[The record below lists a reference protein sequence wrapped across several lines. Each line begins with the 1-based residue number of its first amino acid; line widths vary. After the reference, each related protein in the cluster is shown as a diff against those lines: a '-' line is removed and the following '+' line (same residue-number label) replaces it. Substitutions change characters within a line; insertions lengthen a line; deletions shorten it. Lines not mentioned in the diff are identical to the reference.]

1 MTKSNRNCAA
11 TTCPR
16 KEPFRNVMHM
26 ARRAAS
32 GGMRSRS
39 WRATAVTVAA
49 VATFTCCGLA
59 STVAYADEPT
69 APPTDSTVPTGEVDG
84 AIVAVDV
91 PPVPPTTVP
100 PSSVIVAVD
109 EPPVPPTSVVVA
121 VDEPPVP
128 TVTIPDAEPVVA
140 SHAVA
145 PLAATQLPETG
156 AAAARATAIVAG
168 AAVSIGAAL
177 RALAQRP

>member
-1 MTKSNRNCAA
+1 
-11 TTCPR
+11 
-16 KEPFRNVMHM
+16 MHM
-26 ARRAAS
+26 ARREANS
-32 GGMRSRS
+32 GMRSRA
-39 WRATAVTVAA
+39 WRASAVTVAA
-49 VATFTCCGLA
+49 VATFACGLA
-59 STVAYADEPT
+59 STVAHADEPT

-91 PPVPPTTVP
+91 PPVPPTT
-100 PSSVIVAVD
+100 IEVAVD

-128 TVTIPDAEPVVA
+128 PVTMPDAEPIVA
-140 SHAVA
+140 SHAAA
-145 PLAATQLPETG
+145 PLPATQLPENQLPETG

>member
-1 MTKSNRNCAA
+1 
-11 TTCPR
+11 
-16 KEPFRNVMHM
+16 
-26 ARRAAS
+26 
-32 GGMRSRS
+32 MRSRA
-39 WRATAVTVAA
+39 WRASAVTVAA
-49 VATFTCCGLA
+49 VATFTCGLA
-59 STVAYADEPT
+59 STVAHADEPT
-69 APPTDSTVPTGEVDG
+69 APTETAAPDNTVASDSTVPTGELDG

-91 PPVPPTTVP
+91 PPVPPT
-100 PSSVIVAVD
+100 SVEVAVD

-128 TVTIPDAEPVVA
+128 TVTIPDAEPIVA

-145 PLAATQLPETG
+145 PLPATQLPETG

>member
-1 MTKSNRNCAA
+1 MTGR
-11 TTCPR
+11 
-16 KEPFRNVMHM
+16 
-26 ARRAAS
+26 
-32 GGMRSRS
+32 MRSRA
-39 WRATAVTVAA
+39 WRASAVTVAA
-49 VATFTCCGLA
+49 VATLSCGLA
-59 STVAYADEPT
+59 STVAHADEP
-69 APPTDSTVPTGEVDG
+69 APTTDSNEATDNPESTDGTVPTGEVDG

-91 PPVPPTTVP
+91 PPVPPTSVPSTTVT
-100 PSSVIVAVD
+100 VAVD

-128 TVTIPDAEPVVA
+128 PVKLPDATPIVA

-145 PLAATQLPETG
+145 PAVQVQQLPETG

>member
-1 MTKSNRNCAA
+1 
-11 TTCPR
+11 
-16 KEPFRNVMHM
+16 
-26 ARRAAS
+26 
-32 GGMRSRS
+32 
-39 WRATAVTVAA
+39 
-49 VATFTCCGLA
+49 LA
-59 STVAYADEPT
+59 STVAHADEPT

-128 TVTIPDAEPVVA
+128 PVTMPDAEPIVA
-140 SHAVA
+140 SHAAA
-145 PLAATQLPETG
+145 PLPATQLPENQLPETG

>member
-1 MTKSNRNCAA
+1 
-11 TTCPR
+11 
-16 KEPFRNVMHM
+16 
-26 ARRAAS
+26 
-32 GGMRSRS
+32 MRSRA
-39 WRATAVTVAA
+39 WRASAVTVAA
-49 VATFTCCGLA
+49 VATLSYGLA
-59 STVAYADEPT
+59 STVAHADEP
-69 APPTDSTVPTGEVDG
+69 APTTDSTEATENPETTDGTVPTGEVDG

-91 PPVPPTTVP
+91 PPVPPTTVE
-100 PSSVIVAVD
+100 VAVG

-121 VDEPPVP
+121 VDDPPVP
-128 TVTIPDAEPVVA
+128 PVTMPDATPIVA

-145 PLAATQLPETG
+145 PAVEEQQLPETG